1 MLQSFDILLV
11 NRLPES
17 DFVVVLERGGR
28 LVEQGTYHELR
39 SGNGY
44 IHDLDI
50 SSHDDHDD
58 QPSAKTKPGEE
69 SDKTDNK
76 GAVEDEP
83 TEVPSDRSVFM
94 YYFKANGIH
103 NMLTQIL
110 LIASAGVITSFRCK
124 FSIQKVYTLLTFVRC
139 LGYLVG

>member
-1 MLQSFDILLV
+1 MLQSFDVHLV

-17 DFVVVLERGGR
+17 DFVVVLEKGGR

-44 IHDLDI
+44 IHELDI

-58 QPSAKTKPGEE
+58 QPSTETKPAEE
-69 SDKTDNK
+69 SDKTDSK
-76 GAVEDEP
+76 DAIEDELS
-83 TEVPSDRSVFM
+83 EVPSDRSVFM
-94 YYFKANGIH
+94 YYFNANGIR

-124 FSIQKVYTLLTFVRC
+124 FSIQKVYTLLTCDRC